1 MIRIGHA
8 YYQTPCKP
16 LPQWLFHL
24 MFFAI
29 IPPMIV
35 AMMVWTV
42 CRPVPARQPKPS
54 VDALRPDIE
63 RAKREIDQ

>member
-16 LPQWLFHL
+16 LPQWLFYL

-42 CRPVPARQPKPS
+42 CRPVPTQT
-54 VDALRPDIE
+54 
-63 RAKREIDQ
+63 AKTIG